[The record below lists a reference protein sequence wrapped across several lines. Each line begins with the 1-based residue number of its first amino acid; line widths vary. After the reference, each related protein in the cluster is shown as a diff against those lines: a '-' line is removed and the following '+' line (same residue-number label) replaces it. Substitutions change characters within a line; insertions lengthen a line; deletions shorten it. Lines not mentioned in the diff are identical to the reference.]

1 MIDLIR
7 SCRRRV
13 STLPILRSVLLVALA
28 GFSGWALGQQNS
40 ETATPIGP
48 RWWPSEWGPADQ
60 RGAANRV
67 TPEKVL
73 EAHKLIKQGKLYS
86 LGRVYEH
93 GMPLPGKRHFSL
105 TIPGSPTSPPSGK
118 NQGVSFDEMF
128 SGEIGQVGTQFDG
141 LGHVGVRVG
150 NDDLF
155 YNGFKRSEFANAYGH
170 TKLGVEN
177 VGPIFTR
184 GVLLDVAAVRK
195 TKRLP
200 VGYAIS
206 PDDLDAALAAT
217 KLTIRPGDVVMINTG
232 HGELWMKDNDTY
244 GGGEPGIGMAAA
256 RWLSDKK
263 IVLIG
268 ADTWAIEVVP
278 PEDPDRP
285 YPVHQWDLVRN
296 GIYHLENLDLAELA
310 ADKVYE
316 FAFVFC
322 PLRLK
327 GATGSPGNPIA
338 IK

>member
-1 MIDLIR
+1 MIRLSR
-7 SCRRRV
+7 YR
-13 STLPILRSVLLVALA
+13 STLPYVRAAMVLALV
-28 GFSGWALGQQNS
+28 GFAGWALGQQAGDQ
-40 ETATPIGP
+40 ETPIGP
-48 RWWPSEWGPADQ
+48 RWWPSEWGASDQ

-67 TPEKVL
+67 TADKVI
-73 EAHKLIKQGKLYS
+73 EGKQLIKQGKIYS

-105 TIPGSPTSPPSGK
+105 TIPGSPTYPPSGK
-118 NQGVSFDEMF
+118 NQGVAFDEMF

-141 LGHVGVRVG
+141 LGHVGVRIG
-150 NDDLF
+150 NDDYF
-155 YNGFKRSEFANAYGH
+155 YNGFKRSEFADAYGH
-170 TKLGVEN
+170 KKLGVEN

-200 VGYAIS
+200 VGYSIT
-206 PDDLDAALAAT
+206 PDDLDTALAAT
-217 KLTIRPGDVVMINTG
+217 KLTIKPGDVVMIHTG

-244 GGGEPGIGMAAA
+244 GGGEPGINMAAA
-256 RWLSDKK
+256 RWLSEKK

-268 ADTWAIEVVP
+268 ADSWAIEVVP

-285 YPVHQWDLVRN
+285 FPVHQWDLVRN
-296 GIYHLENLDLAELA
+296 GIYHLENLDLSELA

-338 IK
+338 IR